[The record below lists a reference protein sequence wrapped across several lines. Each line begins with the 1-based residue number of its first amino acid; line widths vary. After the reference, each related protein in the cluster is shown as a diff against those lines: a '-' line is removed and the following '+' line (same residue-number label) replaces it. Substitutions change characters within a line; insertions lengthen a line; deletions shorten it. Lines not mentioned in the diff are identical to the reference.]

1 MRLSVTVISLSFFLL
16 ATGTPALAHHSLSA
30 EFNPN
35 KAWTAT
41 GMLSKIDWV
50 NPHTVTWIDMKDDKT
65 GKVVKVGCEGN
76 PPGTY
81 HRAGLN
87 KSDWKIG
94 QEVTITCASAKDG
107 TPYWGFL
114 KEIRYLSDGHVLMFR
129 IGGE

>member
-1 MRLSVTVISLSFFLL
+1 MRLSATVISLSFFLL
-16 ATGTPALAHHSLSA
+16 ATGTPAPAHHSLSA

-35 KAWTAT
+35 KSWTAT

-65 GKVVKVGCEGN
+65 GKVVRAGCEGS

-94 QEVTITCASAKDG
+94 QKVTITCASAKDG

-114 KEIRYLSDGHVLMFR
+114 KEIKYLSDGHVLVFK
-129 IGGE
+129 IGGD